1 MKNHLG
7 IILLIA
13 AVAAG
18 IVFAPI
24 IAPIY
29 WDEIPQYAIGQ
40 FSFNQYMSLIDSVFG
55 TSLADPA
62 YSDFENF
69 YDKDYGPV
77 FEVVLVA
84 IGKAAALIISGF
96 GWDDLIIMRH
106 IAVYLVFVLGTYG
119 VYSIARV
126 RLGSSYGGLLA
137 AALFFLSPR
146 LFGNAFYNSKDIVFL
161 SFFVLSVNYV
171 LLAADKRRIGSVLLA
186 ALFTALAVS
195 VRFIGIFTLFLGV
208 FVWCVSW
215 RRDGCGV
222 RRIAA
227 AAGGFVILTLLLVY
241 AFYPFL
247 WPAPISRMHDVVF
260 AMSKFTRHS
269 DLIIFDG
276 ELTRASV
283 MPFYVP
289 RWMVLTLPFLF
300 MAVSLCG
307 QVQAFA
313 LVIRRTFRLSLWKNG
328 SELCDYVTAVLGLAP
343 VIVSVFAHPWLYDG
357 WRHLY
362 FIMPFLSISA
372 AAGIFRIASFAGRK
386 ANTAAAVLGSLAL
399 AESLAGIIWFF
410 PYPHCYF
417 NATAGTDLIRK
428 YDFDYAGTAG
438 HEALVKIISS
448 QEKIYR
454 PVRVASDSIDLLKIM
469 PRLGSAINLIDANEK
484 VTPDYVLSGMPE
496 LTGIERKL
504 YTEVSAVRTAGG
516 EVLLR
521 ILAPNEKR
529 DDFCRSDAKKC
540 IIDWHCYMVP
550 DCP

>member
-55 TSLADPA
+55 TSLADPEFA
-62 YSDFENF
+62 DFDNF
-69 YDKDYGPV
+69 HDRDYGPV
-77 FEVVLVA
+77 FEVLLIA
-84 IGKAAALIISGF
+84 MGKFAVWLAPGL
-96 GWDDLIIMRH
+96 GWDDLIVMRH
-106 IAVYLVFVLGTYG
+106 IAVYLVFVLGAYG
-119 VYSIARV
+119 VYAIARR
-126 RLGSSYGGLLA
+126 RLGSQFGGLLA

-215 RRDGCGV
+215 HRDGCGV
-222 RRIAA
+222 RRIAS
-227 AAGGFVILTLLLVY
+227 AAGGFIILTLLLVY

-247 WPAPISRMHDVVF
+247 WPSPVSRMHDVIF
-260 AMSKFTRHS
+260 AMSKFTRHT
-269 DLIIFDG
+269 DIGLFDG
-276 ELTRASV
+276 QVIRSSE

-289 RWMVLTLPFLF
+289 RWMALTLPFAF
-300 MAVSLCG
+300 IAASLWG
-307 QVQAFA
+307 QMQAFS
-313 LVIRRTFRLSLWKNG
+313 LVIRRTFRLSLWKDS
-328 SELCDYVTAVLGLAP
+328 SELCDYTAAGLGLAP
-343 VIVSVFAHPWLYDG
+343 VAASVFAHPWLYDG

-372 AAGIFRIASFAGRK
+372 AVGIFSIASAAGKK
-386 ANTAAAVLGSLAL
+386 ANIAAIVMSAL
-399 AESLAGIIWFF
+399 AIIESLAGIFWFF
-410 PYPHCYF
+410 PYPNCYF
-417 NATAGTDLIRK
+417 NAAAGSDLLRK
-428 YDFDYAGTAG
+428 YDLDYAGTSG
-438 HEALVKIISS
+438 YEALAMILSS
-448 QEKIYR
+448 QKKLDR
-454 PVRVASDSIDLLKIM
+454 PVNVATDSINLMVII
-469 PRLGSAINLIDANEK
+469 PRLGPSMKLIGINEK
-484 VTPDYVLSGMPE
+484 VLPDYVLSGVPE
-496 LTGIERKL
+496 LSDIEKKL
-504 YTEVSAVRTAGG
+504 YREVSAVRTIGG
-516 EVLLR
+516 ETLLR
-521 ILAPNEKR
+521 ILAPNEHR
-529 DDFCRSDAKKC
+529 DSFCLSHAEKC
-540 IIDWHCYMVP
+540 LIDWH
-550 DCP
+550 

>member
-29 WDEIPQYAIGQ
+29 WDEIPQYVIGEY
-40 FSFNQYMSLIDSVFG
+40 SFNQYMSLIDRFFG

-171 LLAADKRRIGSVLLA
+171 LLAADKRRIGSVILA

-208 FVWCVSW
+208 LVWCVSW
-215 RRDGCGV
+215 RRERCSF
-222 RRIAA
+222 RRIAGT
-227 AAGGFVILTLLLVY
+227 AGGFVILTLLLVY

-247 WPAPISRMHDVVF
+247 WPSPVSRMHDVVF
-260 AMSKFTRHS
+260 AMSKFTRHTDIGLFNGQFIKS
-269 DLIIFDG
+269 S
-276 ELTRASV
+276 E
-283 MPFYVP
+283 MPFFVP
-289 RWMVLTLPFLF
+289 RWMAITLPFLF
-300 MAVSLCG
+300 MAACLWG
-307 QVQAFA
+307 QLQAFA
-313 LVIRRTFRLSLWKNG
+313 LILRRTFSLSLWKDGN
-328 SELCDYVTAVLGLAP
+328 ELSDYVVAGLGLAP
-343 VIVSVFAHPWLYDG
+343 VIASVIAHPWLYDG
-357 WRHLY
+357 WRHFY
-362 FIMPFLSISA
+362 FVMPFLSVSA
-372 AAGIFRIASFAGRK
+372 AAGIFCIASFAGKK
-386 ANTAAAVLGSLAL
+386 ANIAAASLGAL
-399 AESLAGIIWFF
+399 AVIESIAGIIWFF
-410 PYPHCYF
+410 PYPNCYF
-417 NATAGTDLIRK
+417 NAAAGSDLIRK
-428 YDFDYAGTAG
+428 YDLDYAGTSG
-438 HEALVKIISS
+438 YEALVQILSS
-448 QEKIYR
+448 QKKLDR
-454 PVRVASDSIDLLKIM
+454 PVNVAADSINLMVIM
-469 PRLGSAINLIDANEK
+469 PRLGSAMKLIGINEK
-484 VTPDYVLSGMPE
+484 VMPDYVLSGTPE
-496 LTGIERKL
+496 LSEVEKKL
-504 YTEVSAVRTAGG
+504 YREVSAVRTICG
-516 EVLLR
+516 ETQIR
-521 ILAPNEKR
+521 ILAPNEYR
-529 DDFCRSDAKKC
+529 DGFCKTHAEQC
-540 IIDWHCYMVP
+540 QIDWH
-550 DCP
+550 

>member
-29 WDEIPQYAIGQ
+29 WDEIPQYVIGEY
-40 FSFNQYMSLIDSVFG
+40 SFNQYMSLIDSVFG

-208 FVWCVSW
+208 LVWCVSW
-215 RRDGCGV
+215 RRERCSF
-222 RRIAA
+222 RRIAGT
-227 AAGGFVILTLLLVY
+227 AGGFVILTLLLVY

-247 WPAPISRMHDVVF
+247 WPSPVSRMHDVVF
-260 AMSKFTRHS
+260 AMSKFTRHTDIGLFNGQFIKS
-269 DLIIFDG
+269 S
-276 ELTRASV
+276 E
-283 MPFYVP
+283 MPFFVP
-289 RWMVLTLPFLF
+289 RWMAITLPFLF
-300 MAVSLCG
+300 MAACLWG
-307 QVQAFA
+307 QLQAFA
-313 LVIRRTFRLSLWKNG
+313 LILRRTFSLSLWKDGN
-328 SELCDYVTAVLGLAP
+328 ELSDYVVAGLGLAP
-343 VIVSVFAHPWLYDG
+343 VIASVIAHPWLYDG
-357 WRHLY
+357 WRHFY
-362 FIMPFLSISA
+362 FVMPFLSVSA
-372 AAGIFRIASFAGRK
+372 AAGIFCIASFAGKK
-386 ANTAAAVLGSLAL
+386 ANIAAASLGAL
-399 AESLAGIIWFF
+399 AVIESIAGIIWFF
-410 PYPHCYF
+410 PYPNCYF
-417 NATAGTDLIRK
+417 NAAAGSDLIRK
-428 YDFDYAGTAG
+428 YDLDYAGTSG
-438 HEALVKIISS
+438 YEALVQILSS
-448 QEKIYR
+448 QKKLDR
-454 PVRVASDSIDLLKIM
+454 PVNVAADSINLMVIM
-469 PRLGSAINLIDANEK
+469 PRLGSAMKLIGINEK
-484 VTPDYVLSGMPE
+484 VMPDYVLSGTPE
-496 LTGIERKL
+496 LSEVEKKL
-504 YTEVSAVRTAGG
+504 YREVSAVRTICG
-516 EVLLR
+516 ETLIR
-521 ILAPNEKR
+521 ILAPNEYR
-529 DDFCRSDAKKC
+529 DGFCKTHAEQC
-540 IIDWHCYMVP
+540 QIDWH
-550 DCP
+550 

>member
-29 WDEIPQYAIGQ
+29 WDEIPQYVIGEY
-40 FSFNQYMSLIDSVFG
+40 SFNQYMSLIDSFFG

-77 FEVVLVA
+77 FEVLLIA
-84 IGKAAALIISGF
+84 MGKAAALLIPGF

-106 IAVYLVFVLGTYG
+106 IAVYLVFVLGTCG
-119 VYSIARV
+119 VYSMASR
-126 RLGSSYGGLLA
+126 RLQSRFGGILA

-146 LFGNAFYNSKDIVFL
+146 IFGNAF
-161 SFFVLSVNYV
+161 
-171 LLAADKRRIGSVLLA
+171 

-247 WPAPISRMHDVVF
+247 WPSPVARIHDVVF
-260 AMSKFTRHS
+260 AMSKFTRHN
-269 DLIIFDG
+269 DLGIFNG
-276 ELTRASV
+276 EVVRSSE

-289 RWMVLTLPFLF
+289 RWMAITLPFIF
-300 MAVSLCG
+300 MAAALWG
-307 QVQAFA
+307 QLMAFA
-313 LVIRRTFRLSLWKNG
+313 LVVRRSFRLSLWKDG
-328 SELCDYVTAVLGLAP
+328 SELCDYTAAGLGLAP

-357 WRHLY
+357 WRHFY
-362 FIMPFLSISA
+362 FVMPFLSISA
-372 AAGIFRIASFAGRK
+372 SAGIFSIASLAGQR
-386 ANTAAAVLGSLAL
+386 ANAAAAVLGFLAA
-399 AESLAGIIWFF
+399 AESLVGIFWFF

-417 NATAGTDLIRK
+417 NAAAGSELITK

-438 HEALVKIISS
+438 HEALVKILSS
-448 QEKIYR
+448 QKRIER
-454 PVRVASDSIDLLKIM
+454 PVRVAADSVDLVKII
-469 PRLGSAINLIDANEK
+469 PSLGSAMKFIGFNDK
-484 VTPDYVLSGMPE
+484 VTPDYVLSGLPGLSEPE
-496 LTGIERKL
+496 KAL
-504 YTEVSAVRTAGG
+504 YHEVLSVRTLGG

-521 ILAPNEKR
+521 ILAPNEHR
-529 DDFCRSDAKKC
+529 DAFCRSHANQC
-540 IIDWHCYMVP
+540 VIELLR
-550 DCP
+550 

>member
-29 WDEIPQYAIGQ
+29 WDEIPQYVIGEY
-40 FSFNQYMSLIDSVFG
+40 SFNQYMSLIDSFFG

-215 RRDGCGV
+215 HREGLSLG
-222 RRIAA
+222 RIASA
-227 AAGGFVILTLLLVY
+227 AVGFIILTLLLVY

-247 WPAPISRMHDVVF
+247 WPAPVSRVHDVVF
-260 AMSKFTRHS
+260 AMSKFTRHT
-269 DLIIFDG
+269 DLGLFDG
-276 ELTRASV
+276 EVIKSST

-289 RWMVLTLPFLF
+289 RWMAITLPFLF
-300 MAVSLCG
+300 MAACLWG
-307 QVQAFA
+307 QVQAFV
-313 LVIRRTFRLSLWKNG
+313 LILRRTFSLSLWKNG
-328 SELCDYVTAVLGLAP
+328 NELSDYVVAGLGLAP
-343 VIVSVFAHPWLYDG
+343 VITSVFAHPWLYDG

-362 FIMPFLSISA
+362 FVMPFLSVSA
-372 AAGIFRIASFAGRK
+372 AVGIFSIASLAGKK
-386 ANTAAAVLGSLAL
+386 ANIALSVMSAL
-399 AESLAGIIWFF
+399 AIIESLAGIIWFF
-410 PYPHCYF
+410 PYPNCYF
-417 NATAGTDLIRK
+417 NAAAGSNLISK
-428 YDFDYAGTAG
+428 YSLDYAGTSG
-438 HEALVKIISS
+438 HEALVRILSS
-448 QEKIYR
+448 QKTFSR
-454 PVRVASDSIDLLKIM
+454 PINVASDSINLMVVM
-469 PRLGSAINLIDANEK
+469 PRLGNAMNLVGVKENIL
-484 VTPDYVLSGMPE
+484 PDYVISGTHELSE
-496 LTGIERKL
+496 TEKSL
-504 YTEVSAVRTAGG
+504 YHEVSAVTTVGG

-521 ILAPNEKR
+521 ILAPNENR
-529 DDFCRSDAKKC
+529 DRFCKSEPEKC
-540 IIDWHCYMVP
+540 VIDWHCYMVP
-550 DCP
+550 DCR

>member
-29 WDEIPQYAIGQ
+29 WDEIPQYVIGEY
-40 FSFNQYMSLIDSVFG
+40 SFNQYMSLIDSFFG

-186 ALFTALAVS
+186 ALFTALAVY
-195 VRFIGIFTLFLGV
+195 VRLIGIFTLFLGV
-208 FVWCVSW
+208 FVWCV
-215 RRDGCGV
+215 R
-222 RRIAA
+222 
-227 AAGGFVILTLLLVY
+227 
-241 AFYPFL
+241 
-247 WPAPISRMHDVVF
+247 
-260 AMSKFTRHS
+260 
-269 DLIIFDG
+269 
-276 ELTRASV
+276 
-283 MPFYVP
+283 
-289 RWMVLTLPFLF
+289 
-300 MAVSLCG
+300 
-307 QVQAFA
+307 
-313 LVIRRTFRLSLWKNG
+313 
-328 SELCDYVTAVLGLAP
+328 
-343 VIVSVFAHPWLYDG
+343 
-357 WRHLY
+357 
-362 FIMPFLSISA
+362 
-372 AAGIFRIASFAGRK
+372 
-386 ANTAAAVLGSLAL
+386 
-399 AESLAGIIWFF
+399 
-410 PYPHCYF
+410 
-417 NATAGTDLIRK
+417 
-428 YDFDYAGTAG
+428 
-438 HEALVKIISS
+438 
-448 QEKIYR
+448 
-454 PVRVASDSIDLLKIM
+454 
-469 PRLGSAINLIDANEK
+469 
-484 VTPDYVLSGMPE
+484 
-496 LTGIERKL
+496 
-504 YTEVSAVRTAGG
+504 
-516 EVLLR
+516 
-521 ILAPNEKR
+521 
-529 DDFCRSDAKKC
+529 
-540 IIDWHCYMVP
+540 
-550 DCP
+550 

>member
-18 IVFAPI
+18 IVFAPV

-29 WDEIPQYAIGQ
+29 WDEIPQYVIGEY
-40 FSFNQYMSLIDSVFG
+40 SFNQYMSLIDSFFG

-260 AMSKFTRHS
+260 AMSKFTRHTDIGLFNGQFIKS
-269 DLIIFDG
+269 S
-276 ELTRASV
+276 E
-283 MPFYVP
+283 MPFFVP
-289 RWMVLTLPFLF
+289 RWMAITLPFLF
-300 MAVSLCG
+300 MAACLWG
-307 QVQAFA
+307 QLQAFA
-313 LVIRRTFRLSLWKNG
+313 LILRRTFSLSLWKDGN
-328 SELCDYVTAVLGLAP
+328 ELSDYVVAGLGLSP
-343 VIVSVFAHPWLYDG
+343 VIASVFVHPWLYDG
-357 WRHLY
+357 WRHFY
-362 FIMPFLSISA
+362 FVMPFLSVSA
-372 AAGIFRIASFAGRK
+372 AVGIFSIASFAGK
-386 ANTAAAVLGSLAL
+386 NAKIAAVSLGAL
-399 AESLAGIIWFF
+399 AIAESIAGVFWFF
-410 PYPHCYF
+410 PYPNCYF
-417 NATAGTDLIRK
+417 NAVAGSDLIRK
-428 YDFDYAGTAG
+428 YDLDYAGTSG
-438 HEALVKIISS
+438 YEALVQILSS
-448 QEKIYR
+448 QKKLDR
-454 PVRVASDSIDLLKIM
+454 PVNVASDSINLMVIM
-469 PRLGSAINLIDANEK
+469 PRLGSAMKLIGINEK
-484 VTPDYVLSGMPE
+484 VMPDYVLSAVPE
-496 LTGIERKL
+496 FTEVETKL
-504 YTEVSAVRTAGG
+504 YREVSAVRTIGG
-516 EVLLR
+516 ETLIR
-521 ILAPNEKR
+521 ILAPNEYR
-529 DDFCRSDAKKC
+529 DGFCKTHAEQCK
-540 IIDWHCYMVP
+540 IDWH
-550 DCP
+550 

>member
-29 WDEIPQYAIGQ
+29 WDEIPQYVIGEY
-40 FSFNQYMSLIDSVFG
+40 SFNQYMSLIDSVFG

-208 FVWCVSW
+208 LVWCVSW
-215 RRDGCGV
+215 RREGCSF
-222 RRIAA
+222 RRIAGT
-227 AAGGFVILTLLLVY
+227 AGGFVILTLLLVY

-247 WPAPISRMHDVVF
+247 WPSPVARIHDVVF
-260 AMSKFTRHS
+260 AMSKFTRHN
-269 DLIIFDG
+269 DLGIFNG
-276 ELTRASV
+276 EVVRSSE
-283 MPFYVP
+283 MPFYLP
-289 RWMVLTLPFLF
+289 RWMAITLPFIF
-300 MAVSLCG
+300 MAAALWG
-307 QVQAFA
+307 QLMAFA
-313 LVIRRTFRLSLWKNG
+313 LVVRRSFRLSLWKDG
-328 SELCDYVTAVLGLAP
+328 SELCDYTAAGLGLAP

-357 WRHLY
+357 WRHFY
-362 FIMPFLSISA
+362 FVMPFLSISA
-372 AAGIFRIASFAGRK
+372 SAGIFSIASLAGQR
-386 ANTAAAVLGSLAL
+386 ANAAAAVLGFLAA
-399 AESLAGIIWFF
+399 AESLVGIFWFF

-417 NATAGTDLIRK
+417 NAAAGSELITK

-438 HEALVKIISS
+438 HEALVKILSS
-448 QEKIYR
+448 QKRIER
-454 PVRVASDSIDLLKIM
+454 PVRVAADSVDLVKII
-469 PRLGSAINLIDANEK
+469 PSLGSAMKFIGFNDK
-484 VTPDYVLSGMPE
+484 VTPDYVLSGLPGLSEPE
-496 LTGIERKL
+496 KAL
-504 YTEVSAVRTAGG
+504 YHEVSSVRTLGG

-521 ILAPNEKR
+521 ILAPNEHR
-529 DDFCRSDAKKC
+529 DAFCRSHANQC
-540 IIDWHCYMVP
+540 VIELLR
-550 DCP
+550 